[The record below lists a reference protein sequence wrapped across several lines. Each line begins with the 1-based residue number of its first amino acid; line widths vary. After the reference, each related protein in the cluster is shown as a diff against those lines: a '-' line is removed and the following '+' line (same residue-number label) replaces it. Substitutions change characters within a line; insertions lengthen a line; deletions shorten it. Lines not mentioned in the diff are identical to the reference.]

1 LLFSIT
7 VTLLTISI
15 TKYSSTYQCNKYHPK
30 GSLQSKENKGM
41 ENLQCGG
48 RGGGGGGGNPNSDF
62 FGKYVKRAKKGHFY
76 LSVFLPIWAVSK
88 CQLILDSS
96 LKHKR
101 GKGDSKE

>member
-1 LLFSIT
+1 
-7 VTLLTISI
+7 
-15 TKYSSTYQCNKYHPK
+15 
-30 GSLQSKENKGM
+30 M

-48 RGGGGGGGNPNSDF
+48 RGGGNPNSDF

-101 GKGDSKE
+101 GKGDSKEWMNVDRMEQPQILYVLSKWDLVFSF